1 MLLGELLVYR
11 YQLITKEQRAAALE
25 SQRGAERGRRL
36 GDVLMQMG
44 LITPSQLEEVL
55 DYQLQERDPWRGA
68 W

>member
-36 GDVLMQMG
+36 GDVLMRMG

-55 DYQLQERDPWRGA
+55 DYQLHQRDPWRGA